1 MSENN
6 DYLYTKDMDEPLI
19 YIECVQLLE
28 KLVENG
34 YIQKDPNNADNIL
47 VYRQAGVE
55 NPEGWYTEN
64 LMSSASD
71 LMRDEKG
78 QKFLRETLAKDG
90 IEMQFKDVMGAA
102 RDFLKP
108 FEEIQ
113 KEAKKAKRDDMERQV
128 LIMSAIAMKKMDY
141 CDCLELVCK
150 CAAEGIVQKDE
161 KFILSSADE
170 LMKNPEEQLFISQYY
185 KNYKKGK

>member
-1 MSENN
+1 MSEQK
-6 DYLYTKDMDEPLI
+6 DYLYTKSMDEPLI

-47 VYRQAGVE
+47 VYRQAGAE

-64 LMSSASD
+64 LMSSAGD
-71 LMRDEKG
+71 LMRDEEG
-78 QKFLRETLAKDG
+78 QRFLRETLAKDG

-113 KEAKKAKRDDMERQV
+113 KEAKKAKKDDMER
-128 LIMSAIAMKKMDY
+128 
-141 CDCLELVCK
+141 
-150 CAAEGIVQKDE
+150 
-161 KFILSSADE
+161 
-170 LMKNPEEQLFISQYY
+170 
-185 KNYKKGK
+185 

>member
-113 KEAKKAKRDDMERQV
+113 KEAKKAKRDDMER
-128 LIMSAIAMKKMDY
+128 
-141 CDCLELVCK
+141 
-150 CAAEGIVQKDE
+150 
-161 KFILSSADE
+161 
-170 LMKNPEEQLFISQYY
+170 
-185 KNYKKGK
+185 

>member
-1 MSENN
+1 MSEQN
-6 DYLYTKDMDEPLI
+6 DYKYTKSMDEPLI

-47 VYRQAGVE
+47 VYRQAGAE

-64 LMSSASD
+64 LMSSAGD

-78 QKFLRETLAKDG
+78 QRFLRETLAKDG

-113 KEAKKAKRDDMERQV
+113 KEAKKAKRDDMER
-128 LIMSAIAMKKMDY
+128 
-141 CDCLELVCK
+141 
-150 CAAEGIVQKDE
+150 
-161 KFILSSADE
+161 
-170 LMKNPEEQLFISQYY
+170 
-185 KNYKKGK
+185 

>member
-34 YIQKDPNNADNIL
+34 YIKKDPNNADNIL
-47 VYRQAGVE
+47 VYRQAGAE

-113 KEAKKAKRDDMERQV
+113 KEAKKAKRDDMER
-128 LIMSAIAMKKMDY
+128 
-141 CDCLELVCK
+141 
-150 CAAEGIVQKDE
+150 
-161 KFILSSADE
+161 
-170 LMKNPEEQLFISQYY
+170 
-185 KNYKKGK
+185 

>member
-6 DYLYTKDMDEPLI
+6 DYLYTKNMDEPLI

-47 VYRQAGVE
+47 VYHKAGAE

-64 LMSSASD
+64 LMNTASD

-78 QKFLRETLAKDG
+78 QRVLREALAKDG
-90 IEMQFKDVMGAA
+90 IEMQFRDVMGAA

-108 FEEIQ
+108 LEKAQ
-113 KEAKKAKRDDMERQV
+113 KEAHKKTKKDDMER
-128 LIMSAIAMKKMDY
+128 
-141 CDCLELVCK
+141 
-150 CAAEGIVQKDE
+150 
-161 KFILSSADE
+161 
-170 LMKNPEEQLFISQYY
+170 
-185 KNYKKGK
+185 